1 MKILTKSLF
10 LNGREGD
17 KFLWICA
24 NRPET
29 LPRLSLFEEDNIQ
42 SGIKIGE
49 LAKKLF
55 EGTDLKD
62 LTEEES
68 LKKTSELM
76 NKKTLF
82 EATFLED
89 NFYCKI
95 DVLRPSSNGFDV
107 FEVKS
112 SSSVKPKHLDDLA
125 FQKMVLE
132 KSGLKVNSYNLILIN
147 GDYKLK
153 DAFCVEEF
161 FKVEDVTQ
169 KILSLDV
176 KDESERMLKVINQ
189 LKCPEFDVEDLS
201 KTDNGNF
208 LVDEFKNDQPIGSIF
223 DLYSI
228 RRKKAVEFF
237 KAGFVQI
244 KDLPGMVELT
254 PKQVIQLEAGEG
266 FYVNKE
272 MLSKFLSKI
281 DKPIC
286 HLDFEAYQQV
296 IPKIKN
302 TSAYQ
307 QIPFQYSLHIE
318 DENGLIHKEFLYEKG
333 DDPRPMFLKKLKED
347 LPSKGSILVY
357 YKPFEVG
364 RLKELAQDFPEYK
377 DFVSNIISRVIDL
390 RDPFSNFWFYSARQ
404 KGSCSI
410 KEVLPLFSE
419 MNHKE
424 LNLSS
429 GSSAMILYKTHKGN
443 LTENIRKDL
452 LEYCKL
458 DTLAMVI
465 ILEGLR
471 KSFYN

>member
-1 MKILTKSLF
+1 M
-10 LNGREGD
+10 NGREGD

-24 NRPET
+24 NRPEI
-29 LPRLSLFEEDNIQ
+29 LPKLSLFEEENIK
-42 SGIKIGE
+42 SGTQIGE

-55 EGTDLKD
+55 EGVDLKD
-62 LTEEES
+62 YTEEES
-68 LKKTSELM
+68 LSKTSQLM
-76 NKKTLF
+76 NENTLF

-89 NFYCKI
+89 KFYCKI
-95 DVLRPSSNGFDV
+95 DILRPSNNGFDV

-112 SSSVKPKHLDDLA
+112 SSNSKPKHFEDLA

-132 KSGLKVNSYNLILIN
+132 KKGLKVNSYNLILVN

-153 DAFCVEEF
+153 DELNLKKF
-161 FKVEDVTQ
+161 FKVEDVTE
-169 KILSLDV
+169 KILKLDV
-176 KDESERMLKVINQ
+176 EDEAKRMLKIFNQ
-189 LKCPEFDVEDLS
+189 LKCPEFDIDDVS
-201 KTDNGNF
+201 KTENGNF
-208 LVDEFKNDQPIGSIF
+208 LVQEFKKNQPLASVF

-237 KAGFVQI
+237 KSGFVQI

-266 FYVNKE
+266 FYVDKQ

-281 DKPIC
+281 KKPVI
-286 HLDFEAYQQV
+286 HLDFEAYQQI
-296 IPKIKN
+296 IPSIKN

-307 QIPFQYSLHIE
+307 QIPFQYSMHIE
-318 DENGLIHKEFLYEKG
+318 SEEGLVHKEFLYEKD
-333 DDPRPMFLKKLKED
+333 DDPRPSFLKKLKED
-347 LPSKGSILVY
+347 LPSTGSVLVY

-364 RLKELAQDFPEYK
+364 RLKELAQDFPEYNNFIS
-377 DFVSNIISRVIDL
+377 DLISRIVDL

-410 KEVLPLFSE
+410 KEVLPIFSH

-429 GSSAMILYKTHKGN
+429 GSDAMILYKTHRGN
-443 LTENIRKDL
+443 LTEKIRKDL